1 MNDLI
6 NKNINNKNIDDK
18 IIDDKNIDD
27 NKNIKDNNIED
38 KNIDDVKNFNKNY
51 KGDLRG
57 FKTLKEAVNYP
68 YTKEFSNLDKGC
80 QEEYKNWLKTI
91 KK

>member
-18 IIDDKNIDD
+18 
-27 NKNIKDNNIED
+27 NIKDNNIED
-38 KNIDDVKNFNKNY
+38 KNINDNIDDVKNFNKNY

-91 KK
+91 K